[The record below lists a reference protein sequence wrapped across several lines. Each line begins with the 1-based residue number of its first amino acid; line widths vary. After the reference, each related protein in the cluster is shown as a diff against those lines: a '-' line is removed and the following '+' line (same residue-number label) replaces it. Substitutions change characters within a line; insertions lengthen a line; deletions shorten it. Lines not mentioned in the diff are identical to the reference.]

1 MKKTTNTKR
10 VKKKK
15 QIIHAAETLFNR
27 YGSKRVT
34 VEEIC
39 RQARVS
45 KMTFYKHFANKVTL
59 VRHIRDV
66 YVEEG
71 FQRFDDIN
79 ALDIPFAQKIDHMT
93 RWKVEFGTRINAE
106 FIREMVSI
114 DTVVEDVKARFLEN
128 LADARKKGEIREDI
142 DPEFLWMVT
151 EKLSELVKDGT
162 WKEVFTDFSQYQY
175 QARTLIFYGL
185 LSRMEVEK

>member
-1 MKKTTNTKR
+1 MKKITNAKR
-10 VKKKK
+10 TNKKK
-15 QIIHAAETLFNR
+15 QIVDAAETLFNR

-39 RQARVS
+39 RQSRVS

-71 FQRFDDIN
+71 FRKFDEIK

-114 DTVVEDVKARFLEN
+114 DDVVAGVKHRFLNN
-128 LADARKKGEIREDI
+128 LVDARNKGEIRDDI

-151 EKLSELVKDGT
+151 EKLSELVKEET
-162 WKEVFTDFSQYQY
+162 WKEVFSDFSAYQY

-185 LSRMEVEK
+185 LSRTEVKK